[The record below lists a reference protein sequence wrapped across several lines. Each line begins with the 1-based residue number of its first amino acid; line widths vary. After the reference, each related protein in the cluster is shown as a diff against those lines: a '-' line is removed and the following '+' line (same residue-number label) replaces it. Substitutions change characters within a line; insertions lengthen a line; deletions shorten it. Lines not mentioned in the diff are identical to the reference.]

1 MSTKKKN
8 SLFNLTTTLLII
20 AGVAAFVLAEVYN
33 VTLEPINQAKVQK
46 KQTALKEVLPAFD
59 NTTEVKLKS
68 PDGTDSITMYIATQG
83 TDTVGYAFETY
94 TDKGFSGRFT
104 FMVGFTPTGEI
115 VNTKVLDQKET
126 PGLGSKMTED
136 KFKNQ
141 FNGKNPETYKL
152 AVKKDMG
159 DVDAITA
166 STISS
171 RAYCDGLNRAYTL
184 VKPYLKGGAK

>member
-1 MSTKKKN
+1 MSAKKKN
-8 SLFNLTTTLLII
+8 SLFNLTSTLLII
-20 AGVAAFVLAEVYN
+20 AGIAAFVLAEIYT
-33 VTLEPINQAKVQK
+33 VTLEPINKAKTQK
-46 KQTALKEVLPAFD
+46 KEAALKEVLPAFD
-59 NTTEVKLKS
+59 KTTEVRLKPEDS
-68 PDGTDSITMYIATQG
+68 QDSITMFIATSG

-104 FMVGFTPTGEI
+104 FMIGFNANGEI
-115 VNTKVLDQKET
+115 VNTKVLDHKET
-126 PGLGSKMTED
+126 PGLGSKMTDD

-166 STISS
+166 STITS
-171 RAYCDGLNRAYTL
+171 RAFCDGITRAYNL
-184 VKPYLKGGAK
+184 LKPYLKGGKQ